1 MSGPPGLVLE
11 SAAMDDLE
19 GSGAPPAS
27 VKICRQGLH
36 PLFALFAASCLLSM
50 VGWTGVVTE
59 WQHWVTALTGIAF
72 AVERGWVWHLMRFE
86 RSERR
91 RLGWHAALAAGVLV
105 VTLALIFHGSRAAAG
120 HVFIQLA
127 VIVSGLASAIHHQP
141 RLTAR
146 AFHPGLVLIL
156 SFLAIIVA
164 GTLLLKMPRCTV
176 SGVSCP
182 WLDAAFTSTSAV
194 CVTGLAVQNTAT
206 FFSPTGQLVI
216 LLLIQIGG
224 LGIMTLAFFAA
235 VVLFEGIS
243 LHDRLLLGR
252 MLQENR
258 LARVGRTLAFIV
270 AMTFLCEAVGALI
283 LYAGMDAIADPG
295 DRWFQAVFHSV
306 SAFCNAGFS
315 TLPDGLASTVIQG
328 NGVWQIVIMAL
339 IVVGGL
345 GALVCEDLSLWT
357 VAKIRRCR
365 LKEGPNPR
373 LRVHTRL
380 VLVITAVLITG
391 GALVMYL
398 TEYTLW
404 KGPENGGRVLTAF
417 FHSVTTRTAGFNTV
431 PMSAIGPLTAHAMM
445 LLMLIGGSPGGTA
458 GGLRTT
464 TVAVGLGHLWN
475 QLRGGKRGM
484 VAFRRT
490 IPAATGSQALGL
502 IVLAGIW
509 LIANF
514 IVLQML
520 ETGRGITESTLLFE
534 LISAFATV
542 GLSLDLTPSLTDG
555 SKTLLILNM
564 FVGRIGLLTVMA
576 TFIPPDRRPAS
587 GRPSE
592 DILLT

>member
-1 MSGPPGLVLE
+1 
-11 SAAMDDLE
+11 MDDLE
-19 GSGAPPAS
+19 GSGATPAS
-27 VKICRQGLH
+27 VKVCRQGLH
-36 PLFALFAASCLLSM
+36 PLFALLSAVCLLAL
-50 VGWTGVVTE
+50 VGWTGVVTG
-59 WQHWVTALTGIAF
+59 WQHWITALTGIVFAF
-72 AVERGWVWHLMRFE
+72 ERGWVFHRMRAD
-86 RSERR
+86 RAERR
-91 RLGWHAALAAGVLV
+91 RLGGHAVLAAVVLV
-105 VTLALIFHGSRAAAG
+105 VALVMMTGGGRSIAG
-120 HVFIQLA
+120 HVFIQVAVLA
-127 VIVSGLASAIHHQP
+127 SGLASAIHHQP

-176 SGVSCP
+176 SGISCS

-206 FFSPTGQLVI
+206 YFSPTGQMVI
-216 LLLIQIGG
+216 LLLIQVGG

-258 LARVGRTLAFIV
+258 LARVGQTLAFIV
-270 AMTFLCEAVGALI
+270 AVTFLCEAAGAVI

-295 DRWFQAVFHSV
+295 ERWFHAVFHSV

-315 TLPDGLASTVIQG
+315 TLPDGLASAVVQG
-328 NGVWQIVIMAL
+328 NGLWQIVIMAL
-339 IVVGGL
+339 IVIGGI
-345 GALVCEDLSLWT
+345 GALVCEDLMLWSM
-357 VAKIRRCR
+357 AKIRRHR

-380 VLVITAVLITG
+380 VLVVTAVLIAG
-391 GALVMYL
+391 GAAAIYL
-398 TEYTLW
+398 TEFVLW
-404 KGPENGGRVLTAF
+404 QGPENGGSILTAL

-431 PMSAIGPLTAHAMM
+431 SMSAIGPLTAQVMM
-445 LLMLIGGSPGGTA
+445 LLMLVGGSPGGTA

-484 VAFRRT
+484 VAFNRT
-490 IPAATGSQALGL
+490 IPEATGAQALGL
-502 IVLAGIW
+502 IVLAGLW
-509 LIANF
+509 LIASF
-514 IVLQML
+514 IVFQMF
-520 ETGRGITESTLLFE
+520 ESGRGFTESKLLFE

-542 GLSLDLTPSLTDG
+542 GLSLDLTPLLTDG
-555 SKTLLILNM
+555 SKCLLIVNM

>member
-1 MSGPPGLVLE
+1 
-11 SAAMDDLE
+11 MDDLE
-19 GSGAPPAS
+19 GSAGTPAS
-27 VKICRQGLH
+27 VKACRHVLH
-36 PLFALFAASCLLSM
+36 PLFALLAGVSLLSI
-50 VGWTGVVTE
+50 VGWTGAVTE

-72 AVERGWVWHLMRFE
+72 AAERGWVRHRMRYE

-91 RLGWHAALAAGVLV
+91 RLGWHAALGAGVLF
-105 VTLALIFHGSRAAAG
+105 VTLALLINGSRAIAW
-120 HVFIQLA
+120 HVFIQVA
-127 VIVSGLASAIHHQP
+127 VMASGLASAIHHQP

-156 SFLAIIVA
+156 SFLAITVA
-164 GTLLLKMPRCTV
+164 GTLLLKMPLCTV
-176 SGVSCP
+176 SGVSCS

-206 FFSPTGQLVI
+206 FFSPTGQMVI

-258 LARVGRTLAFIV
+258 LARVGQTLAFIV
-270 AMTFLCEAVGALI
+270 VMTFACEAVGAAI
-283 LYAGMDAIADPG
+283 LYAGLDAIP
-295 DRWFQAVFHSV
+295 DRGERCFHAVFHAV

-315 TLPDGLASTVIQG
+315 TLPDNLATPVVQG
-328 NGVWQIVIMAL
+328 NAVWQVVIMAL
-339 IVVGGL
+339 IVIGGL
-345 GALVCEDLSLWT
+345 GALVCEDLTLWT
-357 VAKIRRCR
+357 AAKIRRRR

-380 VLVITAVLITG
+380 VLVVTTVLITG

-398 TEYTLW
+398 SEYALW
-404 KGPENGGRVLTAF
+404 QGPENGGRVLTAF

-431 PMSAIGPLTAHAMM
+431 SMSAIGPLTAQAMM

-484 VAFRRT
+484 VAFHRT
-490 IPAATGSQALGL
+490 IPAETGSQALGL

-520 ETGRGITESTLLFE
+520 EAGRGIPESTLLFE

-542 GLSLDLTPSLTDG
+542 GLSLDLTPLLTDG
-555 SKTLLILNM
+555 SKSLLILNM
-564 FVGRIGLLTVMA
+564 FVGRVGLLTVMA

>member
-1 MSGPPGLVLE
+1 
-11 SAAMDDLE
+11 MDDLK
-19 GSGAPPAS
+19 GSDAAPAS
-27 VKICRQGLH
+27 VKVCRQGLH
-36 PLFALFAASCLLSM
+36 PLFALLAALCLLAL
-50 VGWTGVVTE
+50 VGWTGTVTT
-59 WQHWVTALTGIAF
+59 WQHAVTTLTGIAF
-72 AVERGWVWHLMRFE
+72 AVERGWTWHRMRSV

-91 RLGWHAALAAGVLV
+91 RLGWHAALAAAVLLV
-105 VTLALIFHGSRAAAG
+105 ALTLLFNNSRATG
-120 HVFIQLA
+120 SHVFIQLA
-127 VIVSGLASAIHHQP
+127 VMASGLASAIHHQP

-156 SFLAIIVA
+156 SFLAIIIA

-176 SGVSCP
+176 SGVSCS

-194 CVTGLAVQNTAT
+194 CVTGLTVQNTAT
-206 FFSPTGQLVI
+206 FFSPTGQMII

-270 AMTFLCEAVGALI
+270 ALTFLCEAVGAVV
-283 LYAGMDAIADPG
+283 LYLGMGAIADPG
-295 DRWFQAVFHSV
+295 ERWFQAVFHAV

-315 TLPDGLASTVIQG
+315 SLPDGLACPMVQG
-328 NGVWQIVIMAL
+328 NGLWQIVIMTL
-339 IVVGGL
+339 IVIGGL
-345 GALVCEDLSLWT
+345 GALVCEDLVLWLR
-357 VAKIRRCR
+357 AKVRRHR
-365 LKEGPNPR
+365 LKEGPIPR

-380 VLVITAVLITG
+380 VLVFTSVLISG
-391 GALVMYL
+391 GALVIYL
-398 TEYTLW
+398 TEYALW
-404 KGPENGGRVLTAF
+404 QGPDNGGRVLTAF

-431 PMSAIGPLTAHAMM
+431 SMSGIGPLTAQAMM

-464 TVAVGLGHLWN
+464 TVAVGLGHLWL

-484 VAFRRT
+484 VAFHRT
-490 IPAATGSQALGL
+490 IPAATGARALGL

-509 LIANF
+509 LTANF

-520 ETGRGITESTLLFE
+520 ESGRGIAESTLLFE
-534 LISAFATV
+534 LISSFATV
-542 GLSLDLTPSLTDG
+542 GLSLDLTPALTDG
-555 SKTLLILNM
+555 SKSLLILNM
-564 FVGRIGLLTVMA
+564 FVGRIGLLTVLA

-587 GRPSE
+587 GRPPE

>member
-1 MSGPPGLVLE
+1 
-11 SAAMDDLE
+11 MDDLE
-19 GSGAPPAS
+19 GSGATPAS
-27 VKICRQGLH
+27 VKVCRQGLH
-36 PLFALFAASCLLSM
+36 PLFALLSAVCLLAL
-50 VGWTGVVTE
+50 VGWTGVVTG
-59 WQHWVTALTGIAF
+59 WQHWITALTGIVFAF
-72 AVERGWVWHLMRFE
+72 ERGWVFHRMRAD
-86 RSERR
+86 RAERR
-91 RLGWHAALAAGVLV
+91 RLGGHAVLAAVVLV
-105 VTLALIFHGSRAAAG
+105 VALVMMTGGGRSIAG
-120 HVFIQLA
+120 HVFIQVAVLA
-127 VIVSGLASAIHHQP
+127 SGLASAIHHQP

-176 SGVSCP
+176 SGISCS

-206 FFSPTGQLVI
+206 YFSPTGQMVI
-216 LLLIQIGG
+216 LLLIQVGG

-258 LARVGRTLAFIV
+258 LARVGQTLAFIV
-270 AMTFLCEAVGALI
+270 AVTFLCEAAGAVI

-295 DRWFQAVFHSV
+295 ERWFHAVFHSV

-315 TLPDGLASTVIQG
+315 TLPDGLASAVVQG
-328 NGVWQIVIMAL
+328 NGLWQIVIMAL
-339 IVVGGL
+339 IVIGGI
-345 GALVCEDLSLWT
+345 GALVCEDLMLWSM
-357 VAKIRRCR
+357 AKIRRHR

-380 VLVITAVLITG
+380 VLVVTAVLIAG
-391 GALVMYL
+391 GAAAIYL
-398 TEYTLW
+398 TEFVLW
-404 KGPENGGRVLTAF
+404 QGPENGGSILTAL

-431 PMSAIGPLTAHAMM
+431 SMSAIGPLTAQVMM
-445 LLMLIGGSPGGTA
+445 LLMLVGGSPGGTA

-484 VAFRRT
+484 VAFNRT
-490 IPAATGSQALGL
+490 IPEATGAQALGL
-502 IVLAGIW
+502 IVLAGLW
-509 LIANF
+509 LIASF
-514 IVLQML
+514 IVFQMF
-520 ETGRGITESTLLFE
+520 ESGRGFTESQLLFE

-542 GLSLDLTPSLTDG
+542 GLSLDLTPLLTDG
-555 SKTLLILNM
+555 SKCLLIVNM

>member
-1 MSGPPGLVLE
+1 
-11 SAAMDDLE
+11 MDELE
-19 GSGAPPAS
+19 GAGAAPAS
-27 VKICRQGLH
+27 VRICRQGLH
-36 PLFALFAASCLLSM
+36 PLFALLAAICLLAL
-50 VGWTGVVTE
+50 VGWSGEVTSWQHVVT
-59 WQHWVTALTGIAF
+59 TGTGIVF
-72 AVERGWVWHLMRFE
+72 ALERGWVWHRMRFE
-86 RSERR
+86 RGERR
-91 RLGWHAALAAGVLV
+91 RLSWHAALAAAVLV
-105 VTLALIFHGSRAAAG
+105 VALVLLFNGSRTIAS

-127 VIVSGLASAIHHQP
+127 VLASGLASAIHHQP

-176 SGVSCP
+176 SGESCP
-182 WLDAAFTSTSAV
+182 WLDAAFTATSAV

-206 FFSPTGQLVI
+206 FFSPTGQMVI
-216 LLLIQIGG
+216 LLLIQVGG

-270 AMTFLCEAVGALI
+270 AMTFLCEAVGAVV
-283 LYAGMDAIADPG
+283 LYLGMDAIADPT

-315 TLPDGLASTVIQG
+315 TLPDGLASTVVQG
-328 NGVWQIVIMAL
+328 NGLWQLVIMAL
-339 IVVGGL
+339 IVIGGL
-345 GALVCEDLSLWT
+345 GALVCEDLTLWT
-357 VAKIRRCR
+357 VAKIRRR
-365 LKEGPNPR
+365 WRKEGPNAR
-373 LRVHTRL
+373 LRVHSRL
-380 VLVITAVLITG
+380 VLMVTAGLITG

-398 TEYTLW
+398 TEYALW
-404 KGPENGGRVLTAF
+404 NGPENGGRLLTAF

-431 PMSAIGPLTAHAMM
+431 SMSGIGPLTAQAMM

-464 TVAVGLGHLWN
+464 TVAVGLGHLWS

-484 VAFRRT
+484 VAFHRT
-490 IPAATGSQALGL
+490 IPAETGSRALGL
-502 IVLAGIW
+502 IVLAVIW
-509 LIANF
+509 LTANF
-514 IVLQML
+514 IVLQVL
-520 ETGRGITESTLLFE
+520 EAGSGIAESALLFE

-555 SKTLLILNM
+555 SQTLLIVNM
-564 FVGRIGLLTVMA
+564 FVGRIGLLTVLA

>member
-1 MSGPPGLVLE
+1 
-11 SAAMDDLE
+11 MDDLE
-19 GSGAPPAS
+19 ASGATPAS
-27 VKICRQGLH
+27 VKVCRQGLH
-36 PLFALFAASCLLSM
+36 PLFALLSAFCLLAL
-50 VGWTGVVTE
+50 VGWTGVVTG
-59 WQHWVTALTGIAF
+59 WQHWITTLTGIVFAF
-72 AVERGWVWHLMRFE
+72 ERGWVFHQMRAD
-86 RSERR
+86 RAERR
-91 RLGWHAALAAGVLV
+91 RLGGHAVLAAVVLV
-105 VTLALIFHGSRAAAG
+105 VALVLLAGGGRSIAG
-120 HVFIQLA
+120 HVFIQVAVLA
-127 VIVSGLASAIHHQP
+127 SGVASAIHHQP

-176 SGVSCP
+176 PGQTCS

-206 FFSPTGQLVI
+206 FFSPTGQMVI

-258 LARVGRTLAFIV
+258 LARVGQTLAFIIV
-270 AMTFLCEAVGALI
+270 LTFACEAVGAVI

-295 DRWFQAVFHSV
+295 ERWFHAVFHSV

-315 TLPDGLASTVIQG
+315 TLPDGLASTIVQG
-328 NGVWQIVIMAL
+328 NGLWQIVIMAL
-339 IVVGGL
+339 IVIGGI
-345 GALVCEDLSLWT
+345 GALVCEDLVLWSL
-357 VAKIRRCR
+357 AKIRRHR

-380 VLVITAVLITG
+380 VLLVTAALIVG
-391 GALVMYL
+391 GAVAIYL
-398 TEYTLW
+398 TEFVLW
-404 KGPENGGRVLTAF
+404 QGPENGGSLLTAL

-431 PMSAIGPLTAHAMM
+431 SMSAIGPLTAQLMM
-445 LLMLIGGSPGGTA
+445 LLMLVGGSPGGTA

-475 QLRGGKRGM
+475 QLRGGQRGM
-484 VAFRRT
+484 VAFNRT
-490 IPAATGSQALGL
+490 IPAATGARALGL
-502 IVLAGIW
+502 IVLAGLW

-514 IVLQML
+514 IILQML
-520 ETGRGITESTLLFE
+520 ESGRGIAESTLLFE

-542 GLSLDLTPSLTDG
+542 GLSLDLTPLLTDG
-555 SKTLLILNM
+555 SKSLLIVNM